1 MKKVTAF
8 AKTVEEAVAKALNQL
23 QATKDQVHIR
33 IIEEPAK
40 GLFGI
45 IGSKP
50 AVVEV
55 EMKIDPIEEGKK
67 FLMAVMEQMGV
78 EGFIEVFK
86 REEGVTLNI
95 MGTDVGVLIG
105 HHGQTLDAIQNLV
118 NAVVNKYTEQY
129 IRVFVDAENYRQ
141 KRTYALEQLAER
153 LARKVARTKQNIKL
167 EPMNAHERK
176 IIHTYLQN
184 DPYVETYSEGEEP
197 RRYLVIAYKRK

>member
-8 AKTVEEAVAKALNQL
+8 AKTVEEAVAKALHQL
-23 QATKDQVHIR
+23 QATREQVHIR
-33 IIEEPAK
+33 IIEEPSK

-55 EMKIDPIEEGKK
+55 EMKVDPIEEGKK
-67 FLMAVMEQMGV
+67 FLKSVMIQMGV
-78 EGFIEVFK
+78 DGFIEVFK
-86 REEGVTLNI
+86 REEGITLNI
-95 MGTDVGVLIG
+95 VGNDVGVLIG
-105 HHGQTLDAIQNLV
+105 HHGQTLDALQNLV

-129 IRVFVDAENYRQ
+129 TRVYVDAENYRQ
-141 KRTYALEQLAER
+141 KRIAALEQLAER

-167 EPMNAHERK
+167 EPMTAHERK